1 MQELALVIENPVEG
15 QWLKHI
21 DWNKAEFEK
30 AIEEAVRDYQD
41 VAYGEDQIKQAKDDR
56 AALNKIKKAIE
67 DRRKAVKKV
76 VNAPYD
82 QFEKEV
88 KEVTQKLDA
97 AVTQI
102 DTQVKAYEAR
112 QKEEKKAL
120 ILDYFRET
128 LVRENHGDI
137 DAERLCDTSWLN
149 ASVSMA
155 QIRKAI
161 ETRVENLKNGFAFC
175 DNLPDDE
182 RTIALMTFEKGY
194 DIGAAIAEVNAYR
207 QKKAAEE
214 AAKEEARKHEEIQK
228 RLEKITGEEHEEKIS
243 GTDALVDALSEC
255 VGVDSVLEAQGK
267 ADGAEDH
274 SGVKTVKTIS
284 IPFNGTNLSYIL
296 GAIQGA
302 SLPKRGIIKISFQGT
317 DEQIAE
323 TLEEIRKHDVR
334 YKEEP

>member
-120 ILDYFRET
+120 ILYYFRET

-137 DAERLCDTSWLN
+137 DAERLCDASWLN

-182 RTIALMTFEKGY
+182 RVIALNEFGKKY
-194 DIGAAIAEVNAYR
+194 DLGETLAAVNEF
-207 QKKAAEE
+207 KNTKAAVEAQKARESAQNKAEE
-214 AAKEEARKHEEIQK
+214 LIERMDGQLQGPNGKRKEEAKQGDTEGVDQ
-228 RLEKITGEEHEEKIS
+228 S
-243 GTDALVDALSEC
+243 DALQSAAEQTIEPEAKDDTVSTK
-255 VGVDSVLEAQGK
+255 VGIV
-267 ADGAEDH
+267 
-274 SGVKTVKTIS
+274 
-284 IPFNGTNLSYIL
+284 FNG
-296 GAIQGA
+296 
-302 SLPKRGIIKISFQGT
+302 
-317 DEQIAE
+317 E
-323 TLEEIRKHDVR
+323 TLCKIMDLMREKDVMCRGMMNVQLVGTRKNLLAFIDGLKESGIRYGKV
-334 YKEEP
+334 

>member
-30 AIEEAVRDYQD
+30 AIDAAVKDYQD
-41 VAYGEDQIKQAKDDR
+41 IAYGEDQIKQAKDDR

-102 DTQVKAYEAR
+102 DTQVKAYESR
-112 QKEEKKAL
+112 QRDEKRTQ
-120 ILDYFRET
+120 ILDYFRGE
-128 LVRENHGDI
+128 LVKANQGDI
-137 DAERLCDTSWLN
+137 EAEKLCEASWLN
-149 ASVSMA
+149 ASFSMA
-155 QIRKAI
+155 QVKKAI
-161 ETRVENLKNGFAFC
+161 EAKVENLKNGFAFC
-175 DNLPDDE
+175 NNLPDDE
-182 RTIALMTFEKGY
+182 RTIALMTFERGY
-194 DIGAAIAEVNAYR
+194 DIGAAISEVSMYR

-214 AAKEEARKHEEIQK
+214 AASEEARKHEENRK
-228 RLEKITGEEHEEKIS
+228 RLEKITGGENEEKVS
-243 GTDALVDALSEC
+243 VTDALSEC
-255 VGVDSVLEAQGK
+255 VAVDAVLEAQGE
-267 ADGAEDH
+267 ADSAEDH
-274 SGVKTVKTIS
+274 SGVKAIKTIS
-284 IPFNGTNLSYIL
+284 VPFNGVNLSHIL
-296 GAIQGA
+296 GVIQGA

-317 DEQIAE
+317 EEQIEE
-323 TLEEIRKHDVR
+323 TLEEIRRHDVR
-334 YKEEP
+334 FKEEP

>member
-30 AIEEAVRDYQD
+30 AIESAVKDYKD

-67 DRRKAVKKV
+67 DRRKTVKKV

-102 DTQVKAYEAR
+102 DTQVKAYESR
-112 QKEEKKAL
+112 QRDEKRAQ
-120 ILDYFRET
+120 ILDYFRGE
-128 LVRENHGDI
+128 LVKANQTDI
-137 DAERLCDTSWLN
+137 EAEKLCEASWLN
-149 ASVSMA
+149 ASFSMA
-155 QIRKAI
+155 QIKKAI
-161 ETRVENLKNGFAFC
+161 ESKVENLKNGFAFC

-194 DIGAAIAEVNAYR
+194 DIGAAISEVNTYR

-214 AAKEEARKHEEIQK
+214 AAREEARKHEENRQK
-228 RLEKITGEEHEEKIS
+228 LEKITGGENEKK
-243 GTDALVDALSEC
+243 GPVTDALSEC
-255 VGVDSVLEAQGK
+255 VGVDAVLETQGE

-274 SGVKTVKTIS
+274 SGRKTIKTIS
-284 IPFNGTNLSYIL
+284 VPFNGVNLSHIL

-317 DEQIAE
+317 EAQIAE
-323 TLEEIRKHDVR
+323 TLEEIRRHDVR
-334 YKEEP
+334 FKEEA